1 MPFSPGRPA
10 KPLPDIARGPPLR
23 RGGRTAPLQPAT
35 AIAAAAPGRTAASN
49 EPDPAYSDYAVIS
62 QSYAKTIGRLQTPHH
77 GATAIAVARTAAFDD
92 RLTKE
97 FHQLREI
104 GGAIHSPRVVPL
116 YCSRPIAVP
125 SPHDRSRTSRSAAY
139 LMKWIQGF
147 HSRTDRARFDNSLAT
162 LSAGKKAT
170 ASGDLEALDRYLKTE
185 KTIPDLQVMLEIAS
199 GRLYVLDPGERGL
212 TPARSVTHPYV
223 AKWRGLLSGELT
235 PHRAAALDAQRA
247 D

>member
-1 MPFSPGRPA
+1 MPVSPGRPA
-10 KPLPDIARGPPLR
+10 KPLPQAARGPALR
-23 RGGRTAPLQPAT
+23 RGGRTGLLQPA
-35 AIAAAAPGRTAASN
+35 AAAAPAPGGTAASD
-49 EPDPAYSDYAVIS
+49 EPAPAYRDYAVIS
-62 QSYAKTIGRLQTPHH
+62 QSHAKTIGRLQTPQH
-77 GATAIAVARTAAFDD
+77 GATAIAVARTGAFDD
-92 RLTKE
+92 RLTRE
-97 FHQLREI
+97 FRQLREI

-116 YCSRPIAVP
+116 YCDRPIAVP
-125 SPHDRSRTSRSAAY
+125 SPNDRSRTSRSAAY

-235 PHRAAALDAQRA
+235 PHGAAALDAQRA